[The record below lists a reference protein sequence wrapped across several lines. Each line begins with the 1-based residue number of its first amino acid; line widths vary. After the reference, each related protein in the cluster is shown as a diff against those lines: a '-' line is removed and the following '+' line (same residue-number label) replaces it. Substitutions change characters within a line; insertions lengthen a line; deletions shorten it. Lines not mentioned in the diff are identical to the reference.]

1 MATGTTAFY
10 DNTVADV
17 FVPEVWSKEEI
28 VARES
33 RLVFAN
39 LFDRRFEADVS
50 AAGDTIHVPSIGNL
64 AARTKD
70 VTAGQGGN
78 VASTGSIT
86 YETITE
92 TNTDITISR
101 YIFSA
106 IAINR
111 ATKRQAN
118 RDLMSA
124 YAPKMGYALGLDTD
138 DTCAGLPDDFS
149 NVAGTL
155 AQELTYDDVLRGIQ
169 YLDDADAP
177 QEDRAI
183 VISPAQKAG
192 FMKLDQFVHGDY
204 GKLNAQASAQMKA
217 DNIGTW
223 MGLPVLCSTNVE
235 GSNAA
240 GHDCTVFQKQA
251 VALVIQMTPRTE
263 HFYDIDVDADK
274 VASFEL
280 YGTKEMRDDHG
291 VWLKGA

>member
-17 FVPEVWSKEEI
+17 FVPEIWSMEEI

-33 RLVFAN
+33 KLVFAN
-39 LFDRRFEADVS
+39 LFDRRFEKDVS
-50 AAGDTIHVPSIGNL
+50 SHGDTIHVPSVGNL

-70 VTAGQGGN
+70 VTSGQGGA
-78 VASTGSIT
+78 VASTGAIT
-86 YETITE
+86 YETVTE

-106 IAINR
+106 LAVNR

-118 RDLMSA
+118 RDLHQL
-124 YAPKMGYALGLDTD
+124 YAQKMGYALALDID
-138 DTCAGLPDDFS
+138 DTCAGHPDDFS
-149 NVAGTL
+149 NSVGTL
-155 AQELTYDDVLRGIQ
+155 AVEVAYEDVLRAVQ

-177 QEDRAI
+177 GEARSI

-192 FMKLDQFVHGDY
+192 FMKLDQFINGDY
-204 GKLNAQASAQMKA
+204 TRLHPDASVSMKE
-217 DNIGTW
+217 NNLGTW
-223 MGLPVLCSTNVE
+223 MQLPVYVSTNVE
-235 GSNAA
+235 GTNAA
-240 GHDCTVFQKQA
+240 GHDNTVHQKEA
-251 VALVIQMTPRTE
+251 VALVVQMKPRNE

-274 VASFEL
+274 YACFAL